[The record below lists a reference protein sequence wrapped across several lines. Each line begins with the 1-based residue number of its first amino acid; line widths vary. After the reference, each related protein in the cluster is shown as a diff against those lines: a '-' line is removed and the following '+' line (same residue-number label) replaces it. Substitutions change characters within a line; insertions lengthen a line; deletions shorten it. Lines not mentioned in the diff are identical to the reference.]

1 MASTRRSIGFRTG
14 DGDLAFEMSAQGLN
28 VSLCEPRD
36 QLNVD
41 ADISQD
47 DAIELAEFILE
58 NQPGPM
64 STTVRGDL
72 IRSNYRLVRAIEEAI
87 EAIELNQGA
96 AVEYA
101 VSRLRAAIPEWAESP
116 QSQEPDEFRRAGIRQ
131 AAKEHGR

>member
-1 MASTRRSIGFRTG
+1 MASTRRSIGFTTA
-14 DGDLAFEMSAQGLN
+14 DGSLVFEIGEQGLN
-28 VSLCEPRD
+28 VALREPRD
-36 QLNVD
+36 HLDVD
-41 ADISQD
+41 TDVTHD

-87 EAIELNQGA
+87 EGIELNQGA

-101 VSRLRAAIPEWAESP
+101 LSRLRAALPDWAESRA
-116 QSQEPDEFRRAGIRQ
+116 SQEPDEFRRAGIMQ
-131 AAKEHGR
+131 SAKEHGR